1 MAKAVRVWEIDT
13 TLIESFLDSL
23 TGSDHAQ
30 VEAVLEMLETHGP
43 QLGRPLADT
52 VKGSEHSNMKELRP
66 TSRDDCALRILFAF
80 DPKRHAILLVAG
92 DKSDDWK
99 GWYRVNIPIAN
110 ALYDEHV
117 ESLGK

>member
-1 MAKAVRVWEIDT
+1 MAKALRVWEIDT

-23 TGSDHAQ
+23 TGSDLAQ
-30 VEAVLEMLETHGP
+30 VEAVLDMLESHGP

-52 VKGSEHSNMKELRP
+52 ISGSKHSNMKELRP
-66 TSRDDCALRILFAF
+66 TSRDDCAIRILFAF
-80 DPKRHAILLVAG
+80 DPQRQAILLVAG

-99 GWYRVNIPIAN
+99 GWYRVNIPIAD

-117 ESLGK
+117 ASLKK